1 MLMEKGKRKEKNYEI
16 LVLNVFSM
24 HGDLYFSEEK
34 FCVCWT
40 KFVGLTPVFK
50 FIKKIVTHDIL
61 GVFLYPGGFRHRLR
75 LQ

>member
-50 FIKKIVTHDIL
+50 FIKKS
-61 GVFLYPGGFRHRLR
+61 
-75 LQ
+75 